1 MNTRHLR
8 SFLRVAETKS
18 ISRAAVSLGI
28 AQPSLSQHILRLE
41 DEVGQTLLKRTAR
54 GITLTEAGS
63 IFLTHAMQILRSVEQ
78 GIDDV
83 RQAAEPSGSVTL
95 AVPYSISRMAGVTLV
110 EAFLEHAPRVALRL
124 VEASTGQIRGW
135 LEEGKVD
142 LGILHE
148 LGTLSELSLR
158 PIATEELLL
167 VKPAGKSPRIDTNVE
182 DKLRALGAMPLILPG
197 PQHGL
202 RQTIEQAA
210 ARLGIELMVKLE
222 IDAIALIPALVAQ
235 GHGYSILPGSAL
247 ADSGAVASGQVV
259 TSRIGRGMLRR
270 NLCLARNSTKLITS
284 ASTRCEELTI
294 RVLDRLIDKGVWDA
308 TTAVRM
314 TDETA
319 NWPSQSNTKRTK
331 GASDGS

>member
-54 GITLTEAGS
+54 GITLTEAGA
-63 IFLTHAMQILRSVEQ
+63 IFRTHATQILRSVEQ

-83 RQAAEPSGSVTL
+83 RQAAEPSGAVVL
-95 AVPYSISRMAGVTLV
+95 AVPYSISRMAGVTLI
-110 EAFLEHAPRVALRL
+110 EAFLEHSPRVALRL

-167 VKPAGKSPRIDTNVE
+167 IKPAVESGRTDTNVE

-222 IDAIALIPALVAQ
+222 VDAIALIPALVAH

-247 ADSGAVASGQVV
+247 APGVDGHVV
-259 TSRIGRGMLRR
+259 TARIGRGMLRR
-270 NLCLARNSTKLITS
+270 NLCLARNNAKLVTS
-284 ASTRCEELTI
+284 ASTRCEELTV
-294 RVLDRLIDKGVWDA
+294 RVLERLIDKGVWAATKAPRITDDA
-308 TTAVRM
+308 A
-314 TDETA
+314 D
-319 NWPSQSNTKRTK
+319 WPSRSSSVANK
-331 GASDGS
+331 GGCDGG